1 MNAAI
6 IKVSSDVGSISA
18 SLWLGAAGLSLC
30 GVFMVQYYSIR
41 AFPMANSQL
50 RALVSPSHKRG
61 TTFLSRRLIAMAISG
76 PPLMTFWATAL
87 FVAGIIVYIAETTFD
102 RTRYKVFALVPVGA
116 GVLATLISIIFGE
129 LLGTMMYVDVSN
141 LLLLIH
147 RKSSRSSRFSD
158 VFLMIPACSEGNP
171 V

>member
-6 IKVSSDVGSISA
+6 IKISSDVGSISA

-50 RALVSPSHKRG
+50 RQLVSHREDEGPK
-61 TTFLSRRLIAMAISG
+61 FISRRLIAMAISG

-116 GVLATLISIIFGE
+116 GVIATLISIVFGE

-141 LLLLIH
+141 GWPLIQ
-147 RKSSRSSRFSD
+147 KKQSTIF
-158 VFLMIPACSEGNP
+158 
-171 V
+171 